1 MPLNLILD
9 PWIPVTTPEGRRTI
23 TPGQMAD
30 PGVLRPDWPRAD
42 LNIAWLELLIG
53 LVALADP
60 PASPEEWEARRAADP
75 ARLQER
81 LAALAPAFNLSGD
94 GPLFL
99 QDLEPLAG
107 EANPPDMLFI
117 DSAGGNAARNNADLM
132 VWRGRYP
139 ALDPALA
146 AMALYTLQSQAPAG
160 GAGNRTSMR
169 GGGPMVTLVEPFA
182 GCSLWDLVWANV
194 PCGPQQ
200 GLEALPWMR
209 PTRVSDKDQEV
220 WPPADVASPVEAFFG
235 MPRRLRLV
243 VEGDLVTG
251 VVQRPYGTNYAGWQH
266 PLTPYYRLKPGS
278 ELLPVHPRAGAFGYR
293 NWLGVVAASEKTDL
307 RAQAACVAA
316 YSGRVRRSQAQAAR
330 VIVAGWAMDNMKPRD
345 FVLSRQPLLDLP
357 QAQLTAVQG
366 MVEAAELLAGALR
379 MALKPVLAEG
389 SALEALREEFFARTQ
404 APLEA
409 RIADLRRG
417 EAVAGAWLADLRA
430 AGLALF
436 DAAALPGM
444 DRRETDVMARIA
456 QARQGLLA
464 DFAGRRKLGR
474 AAFDKLGL
482 TPQTRTEAA

>member
-9 PWIPVTTPEGRRTI
+9 PWIPVATSGGRRTI

-42 LNIAWLELLIG
+42 LNVACMELLIG

-60 PASPEEWEARRAADP
+60 PASPEEWEARRAPDP

-99 QDLEPLAG
+99 QDLESLAG

-117 DSAGGNAARNNADLM
+117 DSAGGNTARNNADLM

-146 AMALYTLQSQAPAG
+146 AMALYTLQAHAPSG

-220 WPPADVASPVEAFFG
+220 WPPADVASPIEAFFG

-243 VEGDLVTG
+243 FEGDRMTG
-251 VVQRPYGTNYAGWQH
+251 VVQRRHGTKYAGWQH
-266 PLTPYYRLKPGS
+266 PLTPYRVKLDAGW
-278 ELLPVHPRAGAFGYR
+278 LAVHPRAGTFGYR
-293 NWLGVVAASEKTDL
+293 NWLGVVAAAEKTDKIAL
-307 RAQAACVAA
+307 AACVAA
-316 YSGRVRRSQAQAAR
+316 YPGRVRRSQAQAAR
-330 VIVAGWAMDNMKPRD
+330 VIVAGWAVDNMKPLD

-389 SALEALREEFFARTQ
+389 SALEAQREEFFARTQ

-409 RIADLRRG
+409 RIADMRRG
-417 EAVAGAWLADLRA
+417 EVVAGPWLADLRGA
-430 AGLALF
+430 ALALF